1 MTTTNLEQQFAEA
14 MKSIARRHDLKSY
27 VEKTPAIYWL
37 LQRAAAKYVAGEK
50 REEGL
55 EAGQR
60 LMEKGY
66 AVSLEYIG
74 ENTADVQAC
83 EAAALELSRLIQSLE
98 ERKLPARVS
107 FDLSH
112 IGLSIDSELAYKQLV
127 TLASQAQQ
135 AGIELFISMEESGK
149 TDSILQ
155 IYEKAAAVHGNIGI
169 TLQAQLNRTPQDL
182 IGLQSI
188 PGRVRIVKGAYQEP
202 EQLSIPRS
210 SALNERYLLLVEQA
224 VRQGHRV
231 SIATHDEA
239 VIKEIMLREWLHEP
253 GVEFEMLYGIR
264 PDLSS
269 QLKQAGYPVR
279 IYLTYGHEWYL
290 YLCHR
295 IAEYPPNLFQAILDI
310 TGSGEIDSA
319 KDYE

>member
-27 VEKTPAIYWL
+27 VEKTPAIYRL

-112 IGLSIDSELAYKQLV
+112 IGLSIDSKLAYKQLV

>member
-27 VEKTPAIYWL
+27 VEKTPAIYRL

-83 EAAALELSRLIQSLE
+83 EAAALELLRLIQSLE

-135 AGIELFISMEESGK
+135 AGIELFISMEESVK

>member
-27 VEKTPAIYWL
+27 VEKTPAIYRL

-210 SALNERYLLLVEQA
+210 SALNERYLRLVEQA

-253 GVEFEMLYGIR
+253 GVEFEILYGIR